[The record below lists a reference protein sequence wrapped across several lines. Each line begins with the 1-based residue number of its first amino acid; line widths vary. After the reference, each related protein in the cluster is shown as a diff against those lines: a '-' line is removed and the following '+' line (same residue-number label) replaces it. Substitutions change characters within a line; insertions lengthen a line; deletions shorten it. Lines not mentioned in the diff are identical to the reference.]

1 MRIDL
6 PQPRRLAPRA
16 PLRARSNMPEG
27 GGGER
32 EEPQRIGGLNTRMD
46 KKALDD
52 SVMGTANGGII
63 PSLPAPRVTLP
74 NGQKL
79 DLPPRLYQGYVEA
92 LQGAELQA
100 FERLSTDPRWYS
112 LPEEAAVK
120 YLTTFY
126 DRSPREAKKRWMY
139 ANGRE
144 LVAEYRKLEKQK
156 ANR

>member
-1 MRIDL
+1 M
-6 PQPRRLAPRA
+6 
-16 PLRARSNMPEG
+16 N
-27 GGGER
+27 
-32 EEPQRIGGLNTRMD
+32 

-52 SVMGTANGGII
+52 SVMGALNGDII
-63 PSLPAPRVTLP
+63 PSWPAPRVALP

-92 LQGAELQA
+92 LQGAKLQA

-126 DRSPREAKKRWMY
+126 DRFSREARKRWMY

-144 LVAEYRKLEKQK
+144 LMAEYRKLEQQK

>member
-1 MRIDL
+1 M
-6 PQPRRLAPRA
+6 LAQTC
-16 PLRARSNMPEG
+16 LRGE
-27 GGGER
+27 GGER
-32 EEPQRIGGLNTRMD
+32 GAPAYRGFKYADGQKGFRRFGDGY
-46 KKALDD
+46 
-52 SVMGTANGGII
+52 ANGDII
-63 PSLPAPRVTLP
+63 PSWPAPRVTLP

-92 LQGAELQA
+92 LQGAKLQA

-126 DRSPREAKKRWMY
+126 DRSSREAKKRWMY

-144 LVAEYRKLEKQK
+144 LVAGYRKLEQQK